1 MNIGLI
7 IQGPVLSGGFTGKTH
22 GSGRTRASKN
32 SLVNFDSTSSINQN
46 ITIAQDY
53 FSEIVVSTWENQDTE
68 NIKGKCKIIKSIDPT
83 PNPPSTR
90 KPIEDFPDFN
100 KINKIRQFY
109 SVFKG
114 LNHLEKMGIEHVIK
128 IRTDQTLDLKLLFN
142 DYSFF
147 LESSNKKFMIP
158 FLTDDEPWSIPDFY
172 IGGRIS
178 DFNDLVMLMIN
189 EKFEFH
195 KNVHRDLFFKGA
207 FINSKFFKENCLS
220 EFFVFRDYQN
230 KNLSKILDISRDR
243 IWSPASKELY
253 NSLIWRGEPISISQK
268 PRKIFANEE
277 TATKLNITDQM
288 NIDWNLFLRTTT
300 GSGSLL
306 RFNLNYVSFKVR
318 KLYLDSRSNF
328 SSILDKLSNRFLFK
342 VFDFS
347 RFRNSRIK

>member
-7 IQGPVLSGGFTGKTH
+7 IQGPILSGGFTGKTH

-68 NIKGKCKIIKSIDPT
+68 QIKGKCKIIKSIDPT

-114 LNHLEKMGIEHVIK
+114 LNHLEKMGIEHAIK

-158 FLTDDEPWSIPDFY
+158 FLTDDEPW
-172 IGGRIS
+172 
-178 DFNDLVMLMIN
+178 
-189 EKFEFH
+189 
-195 KNVHRDLFFKGA
+195 
-207 FINSKFFKENCLS
+207 
-220 EFFVFRDYQN
+220 
-230 KNLSKILDISRDR
+230 
-243 IWSPASKELY
+243 
-253 NSLIWRGEPISISQK
+253 
-268 PRKIFANEE
+268 
-277 TATKLNITDQM
+277 
-288 NIDWNLFLRTTT
+288 
-300 GSGSLL
+300 
-306 RFNLNYVSFKVR
+306 
-318 KLYLDSRSNF
+318 
-328 SSILDKLSNRFLFK
+328 
-342 VFDFS
+342 
-347 RFRNSRIK
+347 